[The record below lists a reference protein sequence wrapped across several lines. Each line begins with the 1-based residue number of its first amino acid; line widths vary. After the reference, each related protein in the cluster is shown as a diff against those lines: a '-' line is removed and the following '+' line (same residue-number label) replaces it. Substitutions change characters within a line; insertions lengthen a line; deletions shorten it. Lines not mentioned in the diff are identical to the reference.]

1 MKKLIIFLLLSLSLI
16 LVGCSEDGTE
26 IIDIQSHT
34 EGLYLLSEGGQHLII
49 IDNRSPCTMTAY
61 DSSVSFDGLTDG
73 DLIRIKNS
81 LILYSYP
88 GQTTV
93 YEVEK
98 LADGERNDI
107 DSNVLEEL
115 SSLGWTVELI
125 P

>member
-1 MKKLIIFLLLSLSLI
+1 MKKTVVFLFLAFSLI
-16 LVGCSEDGTE
+16 LVGCNKNVTE
-26 IIDIQSHT
+26 IIDIQKHT
-34 EGLYLLSEGGQHLII
+34 EGLYLLSDSGQHLII
-49 IDNRSPCTMTAY
+49 IDNRSPCVMTAY

-98 LADGERNDI
+98 LADGEKNDI